1 MTTAAPLKKISE
13 LVPSVV
19 RTVTPYVVGALVTFG
34 VKHGVNLDAN
44 QTLTLGVVVSSVLYS
59 VIRWAEIN
67 VSDRFGILLGFKK
80 KPVYVNP
87 PAVVTD
93 TEGTVT
99 VDSASVGSP
108 STFTTSE
115 EGGEEEY
122 TRVPADEVPDG
133 DVLDSTEVDSSEG
146 APE

>member
-1 MTTAAPLKKISE
+1 MTTAAEPLKKISE
-13 LVPSVV
+13 LVPSVI
-19 RTVTPYVVGALVTFG
+19 RTVTPYVVGALVTFA
-34 VKHGVNLDAN
+34 VKHGVDLSAD

-67 VSDRFGILLGFKK
+67 VSDKFGVLLGFKK
-80 KPVYVNP
+80 KPVYVNA

-99 VDSASVGSP
+99 VDSADKGSP
-108 STFTTSE
+108 ATFSQPD
-115 EGGEEEY
+115 GDY
-122 TRVPADEVPDG
+122 VRVPAEELPDG
-133 DVLDSTEVDSSEG
+133 DVLDSTEVDSTEG